1 MCRTKRKKNGPEK
14 LLGHGDS
21 MGDMIDP
28 SLPSRVLDADNA
40 QHRVAGVPGIVFL
53 SQLSLLHPEAL
64 SSR

>member
-28 SLPSRVLDADNA
+28 LLEEETGTLLVLLYPESVTGYTQLVRENA
-40 QHRVAGVPGIVFL
+40 GR
-53 SQLSLLHPEAL
+53 
-64 SSR
+64 